1 VLKIKNLKHKFI
13 SLTVAGIIS
22 INPLMA
28 HAELGDTTLKKGM
41 NSEDVK
47 VLQQYLIDL
56 GYLNLDK
63 VSTYFDEETEKAVM
77 EFQKTQGLKADGSFG
92 IDTYE
97 ALVNILRKYEPLT
110 YTRPLKEGMKGEDV
124 KALQERLKI
133 LGFLDIDEC
142 TNYFGS
148 MTKQAVTNFQKEYGI
163 QVDGIAGPETYRTIN
178 KALSDIISL
187 NTSLPSRGTSRTS
200 SLGARVVEIA
210 KQYLG
215 SPYSYGGSS
224 PNGFDCSGFTQYV
237 YKQVGIDLPRS
248 SSGQADIGKKVS
260 KDNLQ
265 PGDIVIFSDTY
276 RSGPSHTGIYLGNGK
291 FIHASTSTKG
301 VIISDLNSDYYKN
314 HFSYGRRV
322 F

>member
-1 VLKIKNLKHKFI
+1 MLKIKNLKHKFI

>member
-1 VLKIKNLKHKFI
+1 
-13 SLTVAGIIS
+13 LTVAGIIS